1 MAHQLIYSLEK
12 NKKLRCNKHRSFF
25 IRCLV
30 LTKKERYERRED
42 YSLSFKLQ
50 VVSEVEN
57 EELSIKGALRK
68 YGIQSHGTVLNW
80 IRKYGTFDREY
91 QINRL
96 MNKTPEQKILELEQR
111 VKLLEKQKASL
122 EKQVDIAEQKSIFFD
137 MMIDIA
143 EKELKVPIRK
153 KSLPEQSSDMQENS
167 KGQ

>member
-1 MAHQLIYSLEK
+1 MSRPEIALHKKRPMKEK
-12 NKKLRCNKHRSFF
+12 ENFMYVKRTQR
-25 IRCLV
+25 
-30 LTKKERYERRED
+30 D

-50 VVSEVEN
+50 VVAEVES
-57 EELSIKGALRK
+57 EDLSINRALRK

-91 QINRL
+91 QTQRL

-111 VKLLEKQKASL
+111 IKLLEKQKASL
-122 EKQVDIAEQKSIFFD
+122 EKQVEVSEQKAIFFD

-143 EKELKVPIRK
+143 EKELKIPIRK
-153 KSLPEQSSDMQENS
+153 KSLPGQSTTMQERK

>member
-1 MAHQLIYSLEK
+1 M
-12 NKKLRCNKHRSFF
+12 
-25 IRCLV
+25 
-30 LTKKERYERRED
+30 KEREAQYVKRTQKD

-122 EKQVDIAEQKSIFFD
+122 EKQVDIAEQKAIFFD

-143 EKELKVPIRK
+143 EKELKIPIRK
-153 KSLPEQSSDMQENS
+153 KSLPGQSANIQQNKKEQ
-167 KGQ
+167 

>member
-1 MAHQLIYSLEK
+1 M
-12 NKKLRCNKHRSFF
+12 
-25 IRCLV
+25 
-30 LTKKERYERRED
+30 KEREEQYVKRRQKD

-57 EELSIKGALRK
+57 EELSITGALRK

-96 MNKTPEQKILELEQR
+96 MNKTPEQKIMELEQR

-122 EKQVDIAEQKSIFFD
+122 EKQVDIAEQKAIFFD

-153 KSLPEQSSDMQENS
+153 KSLPGQSANIQQNKKEQ
-167 KGQ
+167 